1 MSDWTHTTRSL
12 ARSSASEEADVFPL
26 SLVWGRGRNTT
37 GRCAGLTRG
46 TDPPGSWG
54 GSHTLSVQQE
64 KPRGIPGFPFR
75 GHAQARTSA
84 VSSSFF
90 LAFLRSS
97 LDST

>member
-12 ARSSASEEADVFPL
+12 AQSSASEEADVFPL

-54 GSHTLSVQQE
+54 GCHNAFCATGEASWDHLIPLQG
-64 KPRGIPGFPFR
+64 PRPGE
-75 GHAQARTSA
+75 
-84 VSSSFF
+84 
-90 LAFLRSS
+90 
-97 LDST
+97 D